1 MNEETSY
8 RQKGRTANIGLV
20 QCGAKCFVSAFV
32 HKQTFVLRINSS
44 AKNPALHQAVN
55 RYGQV

>member
-1 MNEETSY
+1 MNEETTY

-32 HKQTFVLRINSS
+32 RNQTFVLHMYGST
-44 AKNPALHQAVN
+44 KNPALHQAVN
-55 RYGQV
+55 R